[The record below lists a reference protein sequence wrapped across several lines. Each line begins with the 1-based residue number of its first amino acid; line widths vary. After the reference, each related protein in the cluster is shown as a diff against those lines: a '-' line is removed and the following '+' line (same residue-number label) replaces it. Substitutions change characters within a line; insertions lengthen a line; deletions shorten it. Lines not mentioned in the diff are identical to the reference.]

1 MGSALDLWTAY
12 RERAFLTSP
21 QPFLGYFFMLEDCKA
36 SNRPVKVQEPH
47 FKVFPEFVGASY
59 LRRYE
64 LFCRKLVL
72 ERHYTASAFIAS
84 TADGGIKGRFSTPA
98 EDLSLERFARV
109 LVAIWGALDR
119 NMETTVHRLI
129 NGDSRNLSFLS
140 DDSIHLVVTSPPYW
154 NLKRYNENPDQ
165 LGHIQDYEAF
175 LLELEKVW
183 RHIYRILV
191 PGGRLVCVVG
201 DVCVARREFGRH
213 LVFPLHGDICV
224 ICRRIGFD
232 NLNPIIWH
240 KIANA
245 SYEVENGSKFLGKP
259 YEPNAIIK
267 NDIEFILMQ
276 RKPGGYR
283 KPTNEQ
289 RDASRIAKDDF
300 DRWFQQIWNIT
311 GASTKRHPAPFPLE
325 LATRL
330 VRMFSFTGDTV
341 LDPFCGSGTTM
352 VAALRTDRN
361 SIGVEIDLEYCRMTA
376 RYLKA
381 ETADL
386 FSTAKLMFEKA
397 AAKTKSGV
405 KEDSTLYEVRPARKR
420 LE

>member
-1 MGSALDLWTAY
+1 
-12 RERAFLTSP
+12 
-21 QPFLGYFFMLEDCKA
+21 
-36 SNRPVKVQEPH
+36 
-47 FKVFPEFVGASY
+47 
-59 LRRYE
+59 
-64 LFCRKLVL
+64 
-72 ERHYTASAFIAS
+72 
-84 TADGGIKGRFSTPA
+84 
-98 EDLSLERFARV
+98 
-109 LVAIWGALDR
+109 
-119 NMETTVHRLI
+119 MEKTTVHRLI
-129 NGDSRNLSFLS
+129 NGDSRELSFLD

-165 LGHIQDYEAF
+165 LGHIQDYESF
-175 LLELEKVW
+175 LYELEKVW
-183 RHIYRILV
+183 RHVFRVLV

-201 DVCVARREFGRH
+201 DVCVARRNFGRH
-213 LVFPLHGDICV
+213 LVFPLHSDISV

-259 YEPNAIIK
+259 YEPNAIVK

-283 KPTNEQ
+283 KPTIKQ
-289 RDASRIAKDDF
+289 REESRIGKEDF

-311 GASTKRHPAPFPLE
+311 GASTKQHPAPFPME

-352 VAALRTDRN
+352 MAAFRTDRN
-361 SIGVEIDLEYCRMTA
+361 SIGVEIDPEYCRMAA
-376 RYLKA
+376 RFLKA
-381 ETADL
+381 ESANL
-386 FSTAKLMFEKA
+386 FSTAELRFEKIA
-397 AAKTKSGV
+397 TDTPNLV
-405 KEDSTLYEVRPARKR
+405 REDQALYELRPARKR

>member
-1 MGSALDLWTAY
+1 MWPP
-12 RERAFLTSP
+12 SP
-21 QPFLGYFFMLEDCKA
+21 E
-36 SNRPVKVQEPH
+36 
-47 FKVFPEFVGASY
+47 
-59 LRRYE
+59 
-64 LFCRKLVL
+64 
-72 ERHYTASAFIAS
+72 I
-84 TADGGIKGRFSTPA
+84 
-98 EDLSLERFARV
+98 
-109 LVAIWGALDR
+109 
-119 NMETTVHRLI
+119 METTVHRLI
-129 NGDSRNLSFLS
+129 NGDARELAFL
-140 DDSIHLVVTSPPYW
+140 DDASVHLVVTSPPYW

-165 LGHIQDYEAF
+165 LGHIQDYETF
-175 LLELEKVW
+175 LFELEKVW
-183 RHIYRILV
+183 RHVYRILV

-201 DVCVARREFGRH
+201 DVCVARRNFGRH
-213 LVFPLHGDICV
+213 LVFPLHADICV

-267 NDIEFILMQ
+267 NDMEFILMQ

-283 KPTNEQ
+283 KPTNKQ
-289 RDASRIAKDDF
+289 RDASRIEKETF

-311 GASTKRHPAPFPLE
+311 GASTKNHPAPYPLE

-330 VRMFSFTGDTV
+330 VQMFSFTEDTV

-352 VAALRTDRN
+352 VAAMRTGRN
-361 SIGVEIDLEYCRMTA
+361 SIGIDIDPEYCRMAA

-386 FSTAKLMFEKA
+386 FSTAELRFEKA
-397 AAKTKSGV
+397 PTETAAMV
-405 KEDSTLYEVRPARKR
+405 REDRALYEVRPAKKK

>member
-1 MGSALDLWTAY
+1 MA
-12 RERAFLTSP
+12 
-21 QPFLGYFFMLEDCKA
+21 
-36 SNRPVKVQEPH
+36 
-47 FKVFPEFVGASY
+47 
-59 LRRYE
+59 
-64 LFCRKLVL
+64 
-72 ERHYTASAFIAS
+72 
-84 TADGGIKGRFSTPA
+84 
-98 EDLSLERFARV
+98 
-109 LVAIWGALDR
+109 
-119 NMETTVHRLI
+119 TTIHRLI
-129 NGDSRNLSFLS
+129 NGDARELVYL
-140 DDSIHLVVTSPPYW
+140 DDASVHLVITSPPYW
-154 NLKRYNENPDQ
+154 NLKQYNENPDQ

-175 LLELEKVW
+175 LFELEKVW
-183 RHIYRILV
+183 RHVYRILV

-201 DVCVARREFGRH
+201 DVCVARRDFGRH
-213 LVFPLHGDICV
+213 LVFPLHADICV

-267 NDIEFILMQ
+267 NDMEFILMQ

-283 KPTNEQ
+283 KPTNQQ
-289 RDASRIAKDDF
+289 RQASRIEKDVF

-311 GASTKRHPAPFPLE
+311 GASTKHHPAPFPLE

-330 VRMFSFTGDTV
+330 VRMFSFTEDTV
-341 LDPFCGSGTTM
+341 MDPFCGSGTTM
-352 VAALRTDRN
+352 VAALRTGRN
-361 SIGVEIDLEYCRMTA
+361 SIGVEIDPEYCRMAA

-386 FSTAKLMFEKA
+386 FTTVDLRFEKA
-397 AAKTKSGV
+397 PTETAALV
-405 KEDSTLYEVRPARKR
+405 REEPALYEVRPAKKK